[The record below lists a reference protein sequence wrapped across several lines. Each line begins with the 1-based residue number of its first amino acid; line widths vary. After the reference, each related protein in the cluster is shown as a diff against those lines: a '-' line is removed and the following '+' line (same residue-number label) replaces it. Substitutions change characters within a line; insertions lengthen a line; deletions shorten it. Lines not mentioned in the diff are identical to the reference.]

1 MPIATTCPKC
11 NATFR
16 IPLDALRRA
25 DGSVQC
31 GECSSFFIAL
41 KHAFLLDS
49 PIVQKVVPQKV
60 EIKHSRS
67 WNGSIFVGLVLA
79 LGSLGAAV
87 SHLGLVRNAFS
98 LDYIYAVSPAYKVVG
113 VPLPLYKGIDS
124 FVLGQSSL
132 HKEEDGSIRLSFT
145 LYNRAY
151 VSTEWP
157 KLRVGLLAPGGK
169 KTYEV
174 VTNIDDLLSVR
185 PTGPVAP
192 MSNVSM
198 EFKIPAEKA
207 TDAAT
212 YKLEVLER

>member
-1 MPIATTCPKC
+1 MPIATVCPKC

-41 KHAFLLDS
+41 KHAFLFDS
-49 PIVQKVVPQKV
+49 PIVQKVAPQTV
-60 EIKHSRS
+60 EIKHRHS
-67 WNGSIFVGLVLA
+67 WNGFIFVGLLLA
-79 LGSLGAAV
+79 LGALGVAV
-87 SHLGLVRNAFS
+87 SHIGLVRNAFS
-98 LDYIYAVSPAYKVVG
+98 LDYVYAVAPAYKVVG

-132 HKEEDGSIRLSFT
+132 RKEDDGSILLSFT
-145 LYNRAY
+145 LYNRAL

-157 KLRVGLLAPGGK
+157 KLRLSLVAPGEK
-169 KTYEV
+169 TTYEV
-174 VTNIDDLLSVR
+174 VQNAEELLSVR
-185 PTGPVAP
+185 PTSQVAP
-192 MSNVSM
+192 MSNMSM
-198 EFKIPAEKA
+198 EFKVSADKA
-207 TDAAT
+207 KDAAT